1 MNPVVEVAMKAVP
14 FVLVGLVL
22 ALFYGLQREKFN
34 VVARGV
40 FLALEKEMHTA
51 DGEAKMAEAVQRI
64 IDILP
69 ASAKSVIAFAAL
81 VTQMSQQEMV
91 LKLCQKTFD
100 LIFPEPTA

>member
-40 FLALEKEMHTA
+40 FLALEKETQGLLGKIIS
-51 DGEAKMAEAVQRI
+51 GEGA
-64 IDILP
+64 
-69 ASAKSVIAFAAL
+69 
-81 VTQMSQQEMV
+81 
-91 LKLCQKTFD
+91 
-100 LIFPEPTA
+100 